1 MKKICIFDLD
11 GTLVNSMPRYT
22 AGMYAV
28 LDRRNISYEPDL
40 IKILTPLGY
49 TKSAEYYR
57 EHFGL
62 TESVKEIVREMGEIL
77 VYEYSNNI
85 TLKPGVRDYL
95 EKRKA
100 EGASLYV
107 LTASPHLV
115 TDVCLKN
122 NGVFDLFDKVWS
134 VEDFGLSKS
143 GTELFYKVAETVGCK
158 TGDVEFFDDNLT
170 ALTNCTKAGMISY
183 AVYDGQS
190 DEDVAKMKEIGEY
203 FVRSFED
210 LL

>member
-1 MKKICIFDLD
+1 MKRICIFDLD

-57 EHFGL
+57 DRFGL
-62 TESVKEIVREMGEIL
+62 TETVEELVREMVEIL
-77 VYEYSNNI
+77 VYEYANNI
-85 TLKPGVRDYL
+85 KLKPGVADYL
-95 EKRKA
+95 QRLKK
-100 EGASLYV
+100 EGAALYV

-122 NGVFDLFDKVWS
+122 NGVFELFDTVWS

-143 GTELFYKVAETVGCK
+143 GTELFYKVAGVIGCETE
-158 TGDVEFFDDNLT
+158 DVEFFDDNLT
-170 ALTNCTKAGMISY
+170 ALENCTRSGMKSY
-183 AVYDGQS
+183 AVYDGQNE
-190 DEDVAKMKEIGEY
+190 EDVTKMKEIGDV
-203 FVRSFED
+203 FVASFED

>member
-1 MKKICIFDLD
+1 MKRICIFDLD

-28 LDRRNISYEPDL
+28 LDRRNITYEPDL

-49 TKSAEYYR
+49 TKTAEYYR
-57 EHFGL
+57 ERFGL
-62 TESVKEIVREMGEIL
+62 TESVEDLVREMGEIL

-85 TLKPGVRDYL
+85 KLKPGVGDYL
-95 EKRKA
+95 HKLKN
-100 EGASLYV
+100 EGAALYV

-115 TDVCLKN
+115 TDICLQK

-134 VEDFGLSKS
+134 VEDYGLSKS
-143 GTELFYKVAETVGCK
+143 GTELFYKVAEAIGCN

-170 ALTNCTKAGMISY
+170 ALENCTKAGMKSY

-190 DEDVAKMKEIGEY
+190 KEDVLRMKEIGDI
-203 FVRSFED
+203 FVASFED